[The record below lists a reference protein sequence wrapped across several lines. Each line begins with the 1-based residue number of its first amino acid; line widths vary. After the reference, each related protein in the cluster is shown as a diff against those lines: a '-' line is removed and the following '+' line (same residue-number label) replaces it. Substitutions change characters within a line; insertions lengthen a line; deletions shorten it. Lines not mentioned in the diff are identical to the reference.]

1 MLLGFFKVSGHS
13 MLPKF
18 SPDDII
24 IVSTLPYLFTSPK
37 VGDVILFKKNGKN
50 FLKRI
55 RNIQEKKIAV
65 QGDNKKDSLVVSDIE
80 KKDIIGKILIKL

>member
-1 MLLGFFKVSGHS
+1 